1 HISSKKISSSI
12 LTVILI
18 LSSLTIIFV
27 HPSLAAAGPGGPG
40 TNWSDPWSNS
50 MNQNYNPQTQLTE
63 ANVATLG
70 ATWIFPFPTLTTSA
84 GKLAT
89 QGPGAP
95 PIVVDGI
102 VYQAANDKEVYAFDA
117 SSGKVLWHFTPSFIG
132 GGQEHAVRY
141 YDGKVW
147 EMAPDSK
154 GYNDVIGIDVL
165 TG

>member
-1 HISSKKISSSI
+1 MERLHISSKKISSSI
-12 LTVILI
+12 LTAILI

-27 HPSLAAAGPGGPG
+27 HPSLAAAAGPGGPG
-40 TNWSDPWSNS
+40 TNWSDPWSNN
-50 MNQNYNPQTQLTE
+50 MNQNYNPQTQLTA

-95 PIVVDGI
+95 TIVVDGI

-117 SSGKVLWHFTPSFIG
+117 
-132 GGQEHAVRY
+132 
-141 YDGKVW
+141 
-147 EMAPDSK
+147 
-154 GYNDVIGIDVL
+154 
-165 TG
+165 